1 MACCPKGTPVVQC
14 LPVKREAWA
23 LQFETLTDADKQH
36 VYDTGLSVSGS
47 TGVYRQQFRAPK
59 R

>member
-1 MACCPKGTPVVQC
+1 VVQC